1 MTAPKHFEQLKAGD
15 CNRALTKEASGQLR
29 RRAVADHGGVAA
41 ALCPARPRRLPRL
54 PLATHGPSALAA
66 SSFLPLVFLSWR
78 PTQQRRLLQTE
89 DRGRF
94 GSGPGSAQTL
104 GQGGRRAGR
113 EQAARGPL
121 TLAAPPSSTRRGNNF
136 FSGKEPPHE
145 ETHNHTLRTAS
156 AQPSPRGGTGAR
168 HPVPPSPPRPP
179 PPHLPVAAGWTAKV
193 PSRRQAPGGDGSFVL
208 TTAGT
213 RRHGHHVADGGAG
226 VAARGYGGPRHR
238 NPRAELPVLGAAP
251 FFMTVLLR
259 REHLTWIHPLNKLS
273 RVQCGVPRRLSAP
286 RGAAGLT
293 RNATPAGW
301 NPCPP
306 TPDPENHH
314 FSLPLRTCLF
324 STAHVGGIVQ
334 NLSSVTGSVL

>member
-1 MTAPKHFEQLKAGD
+1 M
-15 CNRALTKEASGQLR
+15 R
-29 RRAVADHGGVAA
+29 RHTITR
-41 ALCPARPRRLPRL
+41 LERRQRSRPRE
-54 PLATHGPSALAA
+54 G
-66 SSFLPLVFLSWR
+66 
-78 PTQQRRLLQTE
+78 
-89 DRGRF
+89 GR
-94 GSGPGSAQTL
+94 
-104 GQGGRRAGR
+104 GQGT
-113 EQAARGPL
+113 PPP
-121 TLAAPPSSTRRGNNF
+121 APP
-136 FSGKEPPHE
+136 
-145 ETHNHTLRTAS
+145 
-156 AQPSPRGGTGAR
+156 
-168 HPVPPSPPRPP
+168 
-179 PPHLPVAAGWTAKV
+179 PVAAGWTAKV
-193 PSRRQAPGGDGSFVL
+193 PSTRQAPGGDGSFVL

-273 RVQCGVPRRLSAP
+273 RVQCGVPCRLSAP